1 MIEEIQISD
10 LGVIKN
16 AELNFASGFTV
27 LTGETGAGKTMVL
40 TALGLL
46 LGERSDAGA
55 VRAGA
60 GQTSVNGTWRIPEG
74 HFATA
79 RVEEAGG
86 LVDDGILLIG
96 RTVSADGKSKAVAG
110 GRQVPV
116 GLLGEIGAELVVVHG
131 QSDQIRLKSAA
142 AQRAALDQF
151 AGPEHQALLAD
162 YQKLFQSWREIQRKL
177 ADLQSGKEKI
187 AREKAEL
194 TEALEFLERLSP
206 KANEDVELQE
216 LAQKLT
222 HTEQLRSSVGLA
234 HDLLQSDD
242 FDSADAIEQI
252 GKARKAL
259 ESAANYDSSLDAEVQ
274 ALRDLGQQLG
284 EVAANLSGYL
294 TSIEGDGQLSLD
306 EIQQRRSELSL
317 AMRRFGPTLDEVIKF
332 QESAVKRLTELGG
345 GEQSV
350 DKLQAELSSTQLE
363 LVDLAKKISAGRKSA
378 AEMLASRVTSE
389 LAALAMPDSRLH
401 VLVEVADELGSFGQD
416 NVSFLLE
423 SYGGAEPRS
432 ISKAASGGELSRIM
446 LALEVVLSESENAM
460 TFIFD
465 EIDAGVGGAAA
476 IEVGKRLAELAKRAQ
491 VIVVTHLAQV
501 AAFANNHLV
510 VVKNTAGEFTASDIR
525 TLDGQD
531 RATELAR
538 MLSGLQDSESAQLH
552 ANELLKM
559 AAGT

>member
-1 MIEEIQISD
+1 MIEEIQISN

-16 AELNFASGFTV
+16 AELNFAAGFTV

-60 GQTSVNGTWRIPEG
+60 SQTSVSGTWRLAEG
-74 HFATA
+74 HFAIS

-86 LVDDGILLIG
+86 LVDEGVLLIG
-96 RTVSADGKSKAVAG
+96 RTVSADGKSKAIAG

-151 AGPEHQALLAD
+151 AGSEHQALLVN

-177 ADLQSGKEKI
+177 ADLQAGKEML

-194 TEALEFLERLSP
+194 AEALEFLERLNP
-206 KANEDVELQE
+206 KPNEDVELQE

-234 HDLLQSDD
+234 HDLLQSED
-242 FDSADAIEQI
+242 FDSVDAIEQI

-259 ESAANYDSSLDAEVQ
+259 ESAANFDSSLNAEVQ

-284 EVAANLSGYL
+284 EVVSNLSGYL
-294 TSIEGDGQLSLD
+294 SSIEAEGQLSLD

-317 AMRRFGPTLDEVIKF
+317 AMRRFGPTLDEVIRY
-332 QESAVKRLTELGG
+332 QESAAKRLTELGG
-345 GEQSV
+345 GEQSA
-350 DKLQAELSSTQLE
+350 DKLHSELASAELELE
-363 LVDLAKKISAGRKSA
+363 NLARKITAGRNAA
-378 AEMLASRVTSE
+378 AEKLASRVSSE
-389 LAALAMPDSRLH
+389 LAALAMPNSKLH
-401 VLVEVADELGSFGQD
+401 VLVEVANELGSFGQD

-423 SYGGAEPRS
+423 PYSGAEPRP

-446 LALEVVLSESENAM
+446 LALEVVLSESQSAV

-510 VVKNTAGEFTASDIR
+510 VVKNTGGEFTSSDIR
-525 TLDGQD
+525 SLVGQD
-531 RATELAR
+531 RAAELAR

-552 ANELLKM
+552 AKELLNM
-559 AAGT
+559 AAGS

>member
-46 LGERSDAGA
+46 LGERSDAGS

-60 GQTSVNGTWRIPEG
+60 GQTSVSGTWRIPEG

-151 AGPEHQALLAD
+151 AGPEQQALLAD

-206 KANEDVELQE
+206 KPNEDVELQE

-294 TSIEGDGQLSLD
+294 SSVEGDGQLSLD
-306 EIQQRRSELSL
+306 EIQQRRSELSRAL
-317 AMRRFGPTLDEVIKF
+317 RRFGPTLDEVIKF

-389 LAALAMPDSRLH
+389 LAALAMPDSSLH

-423 SYGGAEPRS
+423 SYGGAEPRP